1 MNVDFNET
9 AFGLN
14 TFDEVLEQFKNRCI
28 LNLDRCFGFLEDVI
42 RTVERHNMKEQI
54 LLKNAPDENSLK
66 KVEAFASEYMFMP
79 IYMEKDTATII
90 IEKMNINY
98 VGAEL
103 VFADEKSPVAQDEY
117 IHSMHQ
123 AGKILWGNALE
134 YNHKIPLAAG
144 HCDNISLLD
153 HPDKG
158 WGWLADKGFDI
169 IQTDWAAQC
178 CSYIRKNRAC

>member
-1 MNVDFNET
+1 MPAPGTRGRIPEIRKIVTGHCLRT
-9 AFGLN
+9 AN
-14 TFDEVLEQFKNRCI
+14 HRDIRITSTVAAKVATA
-28 LNLDRCFGFLEDVI
+28 DV
-42 RTVERHNMKEQI
+42 
-54 LLKNAPDENSLK
+54 
-66 KVEAFASEYMFMP
+66 
-79 IYMEKDTATII
+79 
-90 IEKMNINY
+90 
-98 VGAEL
+98 
-103 VFADEKSPVAQDEY
+103 VAGSVRRDVYKRQY

-178 CSYIRKNRAC
+178 CSCLLYTSLKLQQLCI